1 MMTQNFND
9 FVDYFSP
16 ALTQV
21 GMAIVMFSFFLFCA
35 IIAITLIIWGYNR
48 IKLGKYGR

>member
-1 MMTQNFND
+1 MTQSFND

-16 ALTQV
+16 ALVQV
-21 GMAIVMFSFFLFCA
+21 GVAILTLGFFLFCA
-35 IIAITLIIWGYNR
+35 IIAITLIIWGYHR